1 MLVLEHFYSR
11 NKLIIENSTVKF
23 HHVAYS
29 DQVFFQGNVALDLL
43 TNWYGAHATDLY
55 VPQCI
60 LCRALLFAI
69 LYRSMTLTFIEILPK
84 VKYFGKVHVHC
95 HLLVVTCYQIFSYYV
110 KIIGS
115 VTKLDNS
122 YFIKLQDFQSC
133 WDHTKTCCWQVHIQ
147 SILTAN
153 CHRNQLVSTAT
164 VSWDT
169 VYQTWP

>member
-1 MLVLEHFYSR
+1 MHVLKHFYSR
-11 NKLIIENSTVKF
+11 NKLKIENSIAKF
-23 HHVAYS
+23 NHVAYL
-29 DQVFFQGNVALDLL
+29 DQKCFQGNIA
-43 TNWYGAHATDLY
+43 
-55 VPQCI
+55 
-60 LCRALLFAI
+60 F
-69 LYRSMTLTFIEILPK
+69 TFIETRPK
-84 VKYFGKVHVHC
+84 VKYFGKVYVYC
-95 HLLVVTCYQIFSYYV
+95 RLPVVTWYQIFSYYV

-115 VTKLDNS
+115 VMNSHNS

-133 WDHTKTCCWQVHIQ
+133 WDHTKTCCRQVHVQ